1 MWLRRVG
8 CREKSNA
15 YKPTTPPSFVQTLA
29 HSSIELLLVQ
39 GTSPFPPTSSSYPL
53 LAISLRRIT
62 LPSTNL
68 LFSPP
73 HCSTLVAIMGDTS
86 KSGVTPLVPPPDLSS
101 TCTGSPPTCTGDCTC
116 NNPASA
122 TSMPVAPPEQ
132 MAAGHHPWQ
141 AVFIA
146 LREVELRAPPKRPK
160 SHDRTAK
167 NTTKG
172 KTRDRG
178 AAGKEW
184 GWDELHG
191 TTFKRLDPASW
202 QRKRQRLWDIL
213 PHLPGCPTGALPTTQ
228 LDDGTSQTTAS
239 GIDRAQ
245 VDAVQSAMSRSGP
258 IEVYSE
264 NDAVSKWL
272 TSYNKTYEVILQ
284 QLARHI
290 LGEDANV
297 ATHYDV
303 TGESV
308 GIEGATCRPDL
319 FSEVKLELPRENGAS
334 QEGDSVDMDVDDD
347 GDSSGAEN
355 GDSEWD
361 ESDGEENRD
370 EDSSHDVVE
379 SSGTTIS
386 SGKPSHSNGS
396 SSDCTTQS
404 SCKPESSRG
413 KAAGLPRRCH
423 LTMTEAK
430 AVEVLPDSIFDKL
443 DEDYIPNDNE
453 PHIQAIVYEKETIDK
468 AVKDVRA
475 CTRAARRGRQPNLA
489 KTTATSTSSRTTKK
503 TKQKAIKFIRLDNE
517 TRSSARI
524 AEKAAAAATA
534 TGV

>member
-213 PHLPGCPTGALPTTQ
+213 PHLPLS
-228 LDDGTSQTTAS
+228 L
-239 GIDRAQ
+239 I
-245 VDAVQSAMSRSGP
+245 
-258 IEVYSE
+258 
-264 NDAVSKWL
+264 
-272 TSYNKTYEVILQ
+272 
-284 QLARHI
+284 HI
-290 LGEDANV
+290 
-297 ATHYDV
+297 
-303 TGESV
+303 
-308 GIEGATCRPDL
+308 
-319 FSEVKLELPRENGAS
+319 
-334 QEGDSVDMDVDDD
+334 
-347 GDSSGAEN
+347 
-355 GDSEWD
+355 
-361 ESDGEENRD
+361 
-370 EDSSHDVVE
+370 
-379 SSGTTIS
+379 
-386 SGKPSHSNGS
+386 
-396 SSDCTTQS
+396 
-404 SCKPESSRG
+404 
-413 KAAGLPRRCH
+413 
-423 LTMTEAK
+423 
-430 AVEVLPDSIFDKL
+430 
-443 DEDYIPNDNE
+443 
-453 PHIQAIVYEKETIDK
+453 
-468 AVKDVRA
+468 
-475 CTRAARRGRQPNLA
+475 
-489 KTTATSTSSRTTKK
+489 
-503 TKQKAIKFIRLDNE
+503 
-517 TRSSARI
+517 
-524 AEKAAAAATA
+524 
-534 TGV
+534 